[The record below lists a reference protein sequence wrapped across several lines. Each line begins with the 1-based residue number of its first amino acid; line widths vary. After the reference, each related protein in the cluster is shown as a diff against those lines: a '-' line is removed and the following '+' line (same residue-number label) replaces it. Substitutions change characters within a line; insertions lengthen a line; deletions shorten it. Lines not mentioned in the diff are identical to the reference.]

1 MLKAIAF
8 DLDNTLYNQDDF
20 ELFALKEV
28 AEKIS
33 RLYGKSSDEYFYQ
46 LRELYFSGVRSRTF
60 DIMMQSVHGKLPDDW
75 EEAMQKVILP
85 TYRASTPNL
94 KLFPEARILLDTLK
108 KKECRIAL
116 ITNGNELIQNKKIDL
131 LGIRDYFDKIYISD
145 SYSPP
150 ARKPDLRM
158 FEDFLEDFSI
168 LGLEA
173 AYFGDN
179 EDSDGSCVKLDIEF
193 FHVRKPRDLL
203 KTVILKFVN

>member
-193 FHVRKPRDLL
+193 FHVREPRDLL

>member
-20 ELFALKEV
+20 ELFAFKEIGD
-28 AEKIS
+28 KLS
-33 RLYGKSSDEYFYQ
+33 NLYGKTPNEYINH
-46 LRELYFSGVRSRTF
+46 LKKLYISGVKSRTF
-60 DIMMQSVHGKLPDDW
+60 DAVMTSVHGKLPDDW
-75 EEAMQKVILP
+75 EEAMQRVILP
-85 TYRASTPNL
+85 TYRATSPNL

-116 ITNGNELIQNKKIDL
+116 ITNGNVLIQNRKIDL

-158 FEDFLEDFSI
+158 FKSFLEDFSI
-168 LGLEA
+168 LGEEA
-173 AYFGDN
+173 VYFGDN
-179 EDSDGSCVKLDIEF
+179 KDNDGSCMKLDIEF
-193 FHVRKPRDLL
+193 FHVQEPRDLL
-203 KTVILKFVN
+203 KTVILTFVN

>member
-1 MLKAIAF
+1 LLKAIAF

-158 FEDFLEDFSI
+158 FKDFLEDFSI
-168 LGLEA
+168 SGLEA

-179 EDSDGSCVKLDIEF
+179 EESDGSCVKLDIEF
-193 FHVRKPRDLL
+193 FHVREPGDLL
-203 KTVILKFVN
+203 KTVVLKSMN

>member
-8 DLDNTLYNQDDF
+8 DLDNTLYNQDDY

-150 ARKPDLRM
+150 SRKPDLRM

-193 FHVRKPRDLL
+193 FHVREPRDLL